1 MAQPPVAAH
10 HPRKGE
16 LMQALSDVGVGS
28 RDRIDRVED
37 RALVMPSVAA
47 DRGLLRRM
55 TILLGVSWGYHKS
68 PPPPRPGRSPRM
80 PRRLSVVLGSFAML
94 ASTMTPAAS
103 AAAAWD
109 PTTDMN
115 SMYSTTLYTG
125 AQAFWN
131 AGSTGAG
138 VDVAVI
144 DTGISPVDALS
155 TPGKVIYGPDL
166 SFESQNDAY
175 RNLDTNGHGTFMAG
189 IIAGRG
195 SGAVAGSY
203 AGDSTNFLGVAPDAR
218 ILSVKVGVADG
229 GVDVSQV
236 IAAIDWVV
244 QHRTDNGMNIRVLNL
259 SYGTDSLQSYLI
271 DPLAFAVEQAW
282 KAGIFVV
289 TATGNAGYAFKT
301 GTLTNPAFDP
311 KVFAVG
317 ASDSMGTAAQADD
330 LVAAFSST
338 GSNARSPDVV
348 APGAHLVSLR
358 VPGSYIDQMY
368 GSTGQVGSTLFRGS
382 GTSEAAAFV
391 SGAAA
396 LAIQRHPSITPDM
409 LKRLFLVNTK
419 GLAGFS
425 TLKQGTG
432 EVDLFKMLGATVYAA
447 PIQWKTIDWSTGIG
461 SLELSRG
468 TDHLTRDGV
477 VLSGAVDIFGH
488 AFDSGAMA
496 LLEAT
501 GNSWS
506 GGIWNGNSWS
516 GNSWSGNSWSG
527 NSWSGNSWS
536 GNSWSG
542 NSWSGNSWSGNSWS
556 GNSWSGNSWSGN
568 SWSGNSWS
576 GNSWSGNS
584 WSGNSWSSSSWMGV
598 SWD

>member
-1 MAQPPVAAH
+1 
-10 HPRKGE
+10 
-16 LMQALSDVGVGS
+16 MQALRDVGVGS
-28 RDRIDRVED
+28 PGRWDRDED
-37 RALVMPSVAA
+37 RALVMPPAT

-55 TILLGVSWGYHKS
+55 TILLGVSWGYHRPPSS
-68 PPPPRPGRSPRM
+68 PHPRPVVRM
-80 PRRLSVVLGSFAML
+80 PRRLAAGLGSL
-94 ASTMTPAAS
+94 AVVATGMTPALSLAS
-103 AAAAWD
+103 SYDSAG
-109 PTTDMN
+109 DMN
-115 SMYSTTLYTG
+115 SMYNTTQYTG
-125 AQAFWN
+125 AQAWWS
-131 AGSTGAG
+131 AGYTGAG
-138 VDVAVI
+138 VDVAII
-144 DTGISPVDALS
+144 DTGVSPVDALS
-155 TPGKVIYGPDL
+155 APGKVIYGPDL
-166 SFESQNDAY
+166 SFESQSDAL

-195 SGAVAGSY
+195 SGAVAGAY

-259 SYGTDSLQSYLI
+259 SYGTDSAQSYLV

-282 KAGIFVV
+282 RAGIFVV

-301 GTLTNPAFDP
+301 GTLTNPGFDP
-311 KVFAVG
+311 KIFAVG
-317 ASDSMGTAAQADD
+317 ASDSMGTATQSDD
-330 LVAAFSST
+330 MVASFSST
-338 GSNARSPDVV
+338 GSNSRTPDVV

-358 VPGSYIDQMY
+358 DPGSYIDQNF
-368 GSTGQVGSTLFRGS
+368 GSTGYVSSQLFRGS

-396 LAIQRHPSITPDM
+396 LAIQQRPSITPDM
-409 LKRLFLVNTK
+409 LKRLFLFNTR
-419 GLAGFS
+419 GLGGYS
-425 TLKQGTG
+425 SLKQGQG
-432 EVDLFKMLGATVYAA
+432 EVDLLKMLGATAYSA
-447 PIQWKTIDWSTGIG
+447 PAQWKTIDWSTGVG

-477 VLSGAVDIFGH
+477 VLSGPIDIFGH
-488 AFDSGAMA
+488 AFDAPAMA
-496 LLEAT
+496 LLEAA

-506 GGIWNGNSWS
+506 AGTWNGNSWS

-576 GNSWSGNS
+576 GNSWSSNGWMGIS
-584 WSGNSWSSSSWMGV
+584 WS
-598 SWD
+598 